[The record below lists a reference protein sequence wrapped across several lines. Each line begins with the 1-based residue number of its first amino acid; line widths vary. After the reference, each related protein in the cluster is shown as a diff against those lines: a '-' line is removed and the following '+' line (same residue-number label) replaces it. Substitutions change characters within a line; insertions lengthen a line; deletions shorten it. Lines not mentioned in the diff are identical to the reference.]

1 MFVSC
6 TSLQKVYENLSKIV
20 FSVTRFLSESASAKL
35 RREFGLN
42 KKSSRFFHKKVE
54 NFSNLHNNTSILSVS
69 DCKMSGYFL
78 FCEGF
83 YGCYYVATKRTF
95 FIQMI
100 GEYINGSDA
109 HTRDDLRERY
119 TLLHYLK

>member
-20 FSVTRFLSESASAKL
+20 FSATRFLSESASAKL

-42 KKSSRFFHKKVE
+42 KKSSRFFHKKVDF
-54 NFSNLHNNTSILSVS
+54 FSNLHNNAFILSVE
-69 DCKMSGYFL
+69 DCKMSSYFY
-78 FCEGF
+78 FVKFF
-83 YGCYYVATKRTF
+83 YGCDYVATKGTF

-109 HTRDDLRERY
+109 HTRDDLREHY
-119 TLLHYLK
+119 TLPHYLK

>member
-20 FSVTRFLSESASAKL
+20 FSATRFLSESASAKL

-54 NFSNLHNNTSILSVS
+54 NFSNLHNNTFILSVE
-69 DCKMSGYFL
+69 DCKTSSYFY
-78 FCEGF
+78 FVKVF
-83 YGCYYVATKRTF
+83 MVATMSRPSEHFLYK
-95 FIQMI
+95 
-100 GEYINGSDA
+100 
-109 HTRDDLRERY
+109 
-119 TLLHYLK
+119 